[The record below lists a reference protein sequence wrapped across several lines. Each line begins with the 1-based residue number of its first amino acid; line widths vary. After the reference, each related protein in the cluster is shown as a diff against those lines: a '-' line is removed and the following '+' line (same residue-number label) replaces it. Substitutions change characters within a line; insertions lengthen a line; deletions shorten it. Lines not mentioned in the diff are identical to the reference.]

1 MKILLTGGCGFIGS
15 HTAVELHSA
24 GYDVVI
30 ADNFSNSS
38 PDVLGRLEKI
48 CGAAFPFYQLD
59 VCNKTALSDLFEKE
73 HIVGVI
79 HFAGWKAVG
88 ESVKKPLD
96 YYENNLE
103 SMLSLLS
110 VMKDF
115 GVSLLVFSSSATVYG
130 VPERVPL
137 TEDMPTGCT
146 NPYGW
151 TKWMI
156 EQMLRD
162 YAFADPDFS
171 VVNLRYFNPVGAH
184 ESGWIGERPNGIP
197 NNLMPYITKV
207 AKGELSELHV
217 FGKDYPTRDGTGVR
231 DYIHVVDLAKG
242 HISALEYGM
251 NHRGFEVFNLGTGNG
266 YSVLELVKTFEAV
279 NQIEV
284 PYVIDGRR
292 SGDVAECYA
301 DVSKANTIL
310 GWKAE
315 KDLESM
321 CRDAWRWEKNCKN

>member
-15 HTAVELHSA
+15 HTAVELHFA

-38 PDVLGRLEKI
+38 PDVLARLEKI
-48 CGAAFPFYQLD
+48 CGTTFPFYRLD
-59 VCNKTALSDLFEKE
+59 VCDKVALSALFEKE
-73 HIVGVI
+73 KIDGVI

-96 YYENNLE
+96 YYENNVG
-103 SMLSLLS
+103 SMMSLLS
-110 VMKDF
+110 VMKDY

-162 YAFADPDFS
+162 YTFADPDFS

-184 ESGWIGERPNGIP
+184 ESGLIGERPNGIP

-207 AKGELSELHV
+207 AKGDLPELHI
-217 FGKDYPTRDGTGVR
+217 FGQDYPTKDGTGVR
-231 DYIHVVDLAKG
+231 DYIHIVDLAKG
-242 HISALEYGM
+242 HIAALEYGLK
-251 NHRGFEVFNLGTGNG
+251 HKGFEVFNLGTGVG

-279 NQIEV
+279 NRVEV
-284 PYVIDGRR
+284 PFVMDNRR
-292 SGDVAECYA
+292 NGDVAECYA
-301 DVSKANTIL
+301 DVSKAKAIL

-315 KDLESM
+315 KNLESM
-321 CRDAWRWEKNCKN
+321 CRDAWFWEKSPKN